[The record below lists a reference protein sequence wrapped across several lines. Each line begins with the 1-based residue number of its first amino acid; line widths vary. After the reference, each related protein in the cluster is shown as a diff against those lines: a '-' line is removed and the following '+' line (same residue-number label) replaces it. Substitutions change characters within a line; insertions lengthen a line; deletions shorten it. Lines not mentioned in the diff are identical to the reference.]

1 MVEYR
6 KRDTAYIVCNEDLL
20 TGEFFKT
27 EGWEPNYV
35 KIPLGLHVSR
45 ATIAGTVVETD
56 QSSISIDDTTGIVQ
70 IRIFDPFPGFELI
83 TTGDYVVVVGK
94 IRQFNDSI
102 YITPEVCMK
111 QDKAWHTY
119 FQNQQSVIK
128 DLFKTEKIVN
138 PEAKIEASFSSGVEA
153 VQEIA
158 KEAKEEVTAVPE
170 NNKINYLEKVITYID
185 TEDAGTGVEKVKILE
200 KFADVDDISEIL
212 ETLIMEGDIFEIK
225 PGVFKVLK

>member
-6 KRDTAYIVCNEDLL
+6 KRDTAYIVSNEDLL

-27 EGWEPNYV
+27 EGWDPNYV
-35 KIPLGLHVSR
+35 KIPIGLHVSR

-56 QSSISIDDTTGIVQ
+56 QSSISVDDTTGIMR
-70 IRIFDPFPGFELI
+70 IRTFDPFPGFELI
-83 TTGDYVVVVGK
+83 TTGDYVVIIGK
-94 IRQFNDSI
+94 VRQFSDSL

-119 FQNQQSVIK
+119 FQKQQSVIK
-128 DLFKTEKIVN
+128 DLFKSEKIIN
-138 PEAKIEASFSSGVEA
+138 PESKIEPTFSSGVEA
-153 VQEIA
+153 VQEI
-158 KEAKEEVTAVPE
+158 VTDATEQVSAVPE
-170 NNKINYLEKVITYID
+170 NNKVNYLEKVITYID
-185 TEDAGTGVEKVKILE
+185 EEDTGNGVEKVKLLE
-200 KFADVDDISEIL
+200 KFADVDDITDIL